1 MDFLIKEHKEMLLR
15 LKEFDV
21 DFMLIGGYSVIYYGY
36 SRGTEDMDI
45 WLKPDNQNRQK
56 LIAAFRELG
65 INADDLKILNGLDF
79 NVENA
84 FFIGKK
90 PLKIDFL
97 THVEG
102 VLWDD
107 AIAHVK
113 HLPVGQVMIPVV
125 SYHHLI
131 TMKMVSSRERDK
143 NDVTQLQ
150 AINKYRKKQ

>member
-1 MDFLIKEHKEMLLR
+1 MLLK
-15 LKEFDV
+15 LMEHQV
-21 DFMLIGGYSVIYYGY
+21 DFMLIGGYSVIFYGY
-36 SRGTEDMDI
+36 SRGTEDMDL
-45 WLKPDNQNRQK
+45 WLKPDNRNKAK
-56 LIAAFRELG
+56 LVDALADLG
-65 INADDLKILNGLDF
+65 INKDDLEKLAGLDF
-79 NVENA
+79 GSPRV

-102 VLWDD
+102 VLWED

-113 HLPVGQVMIPVV
+113 HLPVGQAMIPVV

-131 TMKMVSSRERDK
+131 TMKMVSPRDRDK
-143 NDVTQLQ
+143 NDVAQLQ

>member
-1 MDFLIKEHKEMLLR
+1 MDFLIKEHKEMLLK
-15 LKEFDV
+15 LMEHQV
-21 DFMLIGGYSVIYYGY
+21 DFMLIGGYSVIFYGY
-36 SRGTEDMDI
+36 SRGTEDMDL
-45 WLKPDNQNRQK
+45 WLKPDNRNKAK
-56 LIAAFRELG
+56 LVDALADLG
-65 INADDLKILNGLDF
+65 INKDDLEKLAGLDF
-79 NVENA
+79 GSPRV

-102 VLWDD
+102 VLWED

-113 HLPVGQVMIPVV
+113 HLPVGQAMIPVV

-131 TMKMVSSRERDK
+131 TMKMVSPRDRDK
-143 NDVTQLQ
+143 NDVAQLQ

>member
-1 MDFLIKEHKEMLLR
+1 MDFLIKEHKEMLFQLM
-15 LKEFDV
+15 EFDV

-45 WLKPDNQNRQK
+45 WVKPDNENK
-56 LIAAFRELG
+56 LKLLNTFRKIG
-65 INADDLKILNGLDF
+65 INEKDLTSLEKLDF
-79 NVENA
+79 TVPNV
-84 FFIGKK
+84 FFVGKK

-102 VLWDD
+102 VVWDD

-113 HLPVGQVMIPVV
+113 HLPVGQARIPVV

-131 TMKMVSSRERDK
+131 TMKMVSPRIRDK
-143 NDVTQLQ
+143 NDVAQLQ
-150 AINKYRKKQ
+150 SINKYRKKR

>member
-84 FFIGKK
+84 FSS
-90 PLKIDFL
+90 
-97 THVEG
+97 
-102 VLWDD
+102 
-107 AIAHVK
+107 VK
-113 HLPVGQVMIPVV
+113 SL
-125 SYHHLI
+125 
-131 TMKMVSSRERDK
+131 
-143 NDVTQLQ
+143 
-150 AINKYRKKQ
+150 